1 MKKRKQVQFLQFKRS
16 TIVNFSNTN
25 NIKGGFRDFTGD
37 SCFEVCNTDL
47 RNCTW
52 GAE

>member
-1 MKKRKQVQFLQFKRS
+1 MKKRKHMQHLQFKRK
-16 TIVNFSNTN
+16 TIVNLSNTN
-25 NIKGGFRDFTGD
+25 MLKGGIRDFTGD

-52 GAE
+52 GE